1 MKLESLQPAIR
12 VVMMPRDANYL
23 GTIFGGVIL
32 SSLDL
37 AGAVEA
43 HQHSDKKLVTAAMR
57 EVKFIAPVLVG
68 DLVSFYTETVKIGN
82 TSITVRVTVEAR
94 RAEAPHE
101 NVRVTQA
108 EVVYV
113 AIDAAGKPARVQS
126 RCSGSSQIG
135 YLGMAKCPNVQAQ
148 RPQRNRRTADLRR
161 RPKLKL
167 GSAA

>member
-1 MKLESLQPAIR
+1 MTKPRSLQPAIR

-43 HQHSDKKLVTAAMR
+43 HRNSDQKLVTAAMR
-57 EVKFIAPVLVG
+57 EVKFIAPVFVG

-82 TSITVRVTVEAR
+82 TSVTVRVTVEAT
-94 RAEAPHE
+94 RAKAPHE
-101 NVRVTQA
+101 NVHVTQA

-113 AIDAAGKPARVQS
+113 AIDDAGQPV
-126 RCSGSSQIG
+126 
-135 YLGMAKCPNVQAQ
+135 PV
-148 RPQRNRRTADLRR
+148 RP
-161 RPKLKL
+161 
-167 GSAA
+167 